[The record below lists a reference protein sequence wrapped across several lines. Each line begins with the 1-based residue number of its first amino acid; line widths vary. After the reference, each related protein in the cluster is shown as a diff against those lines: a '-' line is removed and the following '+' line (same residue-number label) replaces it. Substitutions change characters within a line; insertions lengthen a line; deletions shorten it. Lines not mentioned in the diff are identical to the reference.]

1 MSNLVIQKWQDFKY
15 KAKFE
20 KKLFSSKVDIFNI
33 FFKKKLCEERFE
45 DLEFN
50 SNWKFKI
57 RGTMPHKITAL

>member
-45 DLEFN
+45 DLEF
-50 SNWKFKI
+50 KI